1 MSSMKQIDN
10 YKIYMNKKLG
20 QGSFGAVYVGVS
32 DITGEEVAVKILTKS
47 SSNPFFIL
55 VDADEYL
62 KRALFSEI
70 KIMESIKSENIV
82 GFYDVM

>member
-1 MSSMKQIDN
+1 MSSMKQIDG

-20 QGSFGAVYVGVS
+20 QGSFGAVYVGLS
-32 DITGEEVAVKILTKS
+32 DTTGEEVAVKILTKS
-47 SSNPFFIL
+47 SSKQFLSL
-55 VDADEYL
+55 VDADDYL
-62 KRALFSEI
+62 KKALFSEI

>member
-1 MSSMKQIDN
+1 MKQIDN

-32 DITGEEVAVKILTKS
+32 DITGEEVAVKILNKS
-47 SSNPFFIL
+47 SI
-55 VDADEYL
+55 DADDYL